1 LALKDHL
8 LKKKDEINHSV
19 NFTTLTHFTDNLL
32 QPFATATNMCQG
44 NAATV
49 WEQILALD
57 LLLAAFNDT
66 SAEHQAAREVL
77 AKRSYM
83 LVSPAV
89 FVIAWLSPS
98 LPRSALSEDEICVAM
113 RYHEIVLGESFRAFS
128 NVYKELRGDVSKQI
142 LSRRAFLENLP
153 KAPADAST
161 GVRNGVEATNRAI
174 DRLLD
179 IAPTEA
185 SVERVFSAMKLN
197 ANRLRTRL
205 APSAAAAQVI
215 FNEAT
220 AFNAIVL
227 TDKNPDEDAGVR
239 PSTFRWIVQHGAAN
253 FEAAE
258 EEPEISDDICAV
270 CKETHDDAEGHSI
283 NGRLYLEW
291 WVCVRCAR
299 WYGVSC
305 LGISPSEF
313 ERRKGDNFE
322 CMRFQS
328 CKNKPAG
335 YICDRYKKY
344 AADVAKRRRK

>member
-1 LALKDHL
+1 
-8 LKKKDEINHSV
+8 
-19 NFTTLTHFTDNLL
+19 
-32 QPFATATNMCQG
+32 
-44 NAATV
+44 
-49 WEQILALD
+49 
-57 LLLAAFNDT
+57 
-66 SAEHQAAREVL
+66 
-77 AKRSYM
+77 M

-89 FVIAWLSPS
+89 FVVAWLSPS
-98 LPRSALSEDEICVAM
+98 LPRSAITEDELCVAM
-113 RYHEIVLGESFRAFS
+113 RYQDIVLGDSGFS
-128 NVYKELRGDVSKQI
+128 GVYDGLRGDVKKGTFTRKA
-142 LSRRAFLENLP
+142 LLANLP
-153 KAPADAST
+153 KTPADASS
-161 GVRNGVEATNRAI
+161 GVRNGLEATNKMI

-185 SVERVFSAMKLN
+185 AVERVFSAMKLN

-220 AFNAIVL
+220 AFNATVL
-227 TDKNPDEDAGVR
+227 IDKSPHEDKGVR
-239 PSTFRWIVQHGAAN
+239 PSTFLWIVQQGAAN
-253 FEAAE
+253 FDAAE
-258 EEPEISDDICAV
+258 DEPEISDDICAV
-270 CKETHDDAEGHSI
+270 CSETHDDAEGHSI

-299 WYGVSC
+299 WYSVSC
-305 LGISPSEF
+305 LGISDAEF